1 MPPDRPASS
10 APVFPDDLDT
20 GRFLDLVRALEHQR
34 TLASRAESLIAA
46 CGLQLARIPW
56 EAIGER
62 QRMIVR
68 LADLLGLAAT
78 AALEAV
84 IAGERLA
91 EDVVG

>member
-1 MPPDRPASS
+1 MTRPAAT

-20 GRFLDLVRALEHQR
+20 GRYLDLVRALDHQR

-46 CGLQLARIPW
+46 CALQLARIPW
-56 EAIGER
+56 ETTGGER

-68 LADLLGLAAT
+68 LADLIGLAES

-91 EDVVG
+91 EDIAP